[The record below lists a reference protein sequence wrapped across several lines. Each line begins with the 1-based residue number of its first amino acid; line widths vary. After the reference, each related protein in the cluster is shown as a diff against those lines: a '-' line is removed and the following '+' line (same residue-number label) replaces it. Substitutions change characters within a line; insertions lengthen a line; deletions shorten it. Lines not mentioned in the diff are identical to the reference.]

1 VSAKRFIVRGRV
13 QGVNFRATAAQHALR
28 LGLRGR
34 IWNRED
40 GAVEAEAVGSDDAL
54 TTFEAWLHRGPSY
67 ATVESVEAQALP
79 GEPRHSGFAIG

>member
-1 VSAKRFIVRGRV
+1 VSARRFVVRGRV
-13 QGVNFRATAAQHALR
+13 QGVNFRATAAQYAVR

-40 GAVEAEAVGSDDAL
+40 GAVEAEAVGPDDAL
-54 TTFEAWLHRGPSY
+54 TKFEAWLHRGPSY
-67 ATVESVEAQALP
+67 ASVESVEAQALP

>member
-13 QGVNFRATAAQHALR
+13 QGVNFRATAADYALR

-34 IWNRED
+34 IWNRDD

-67 ATVESVEAQALP
+67 ATVDSVEARALP
-79 GEPRHSGFAIG
+79 VEPPHSGFAIG